1 LNVSAQPA
9 AEAARRGP
17 LDLAICV
24 IAFLFSLF
32 FLEVTFVGD
41 YTFPLLIG
49 GACGLLA
56 ARLAFAVARG
66 RSGWRSWAWRAFGV
80 LAALEV
86 AAQAPRY
93 AWTVT
98 HFMK

>member
-1 LNVSAQPA
+1 M
-9 AEAARRGP
+9 
-17 LDLAICV
+17 AICV